1 MESAMPPGQSGMH
14 GQRSAYG
21 PGGPVP
27 RVRRLRLALS
37 VLGGMIALLCVGGA
51 GVVYVA
57 YDTVTQPDRS
67 APDVVVDNYLRA
79 TFTNRDDLQAE
90 AFLCE
95 APANIDLIHA
105 LRDEIDDRE
114 MRFGVDVVV
123 TWSSLTPHNAT
134 EEAAD
139 VEVGLVITGQSDG
152 QVRSRRS
159 ETWSFS
165 LRRESRDWQICSVTT
180 A

>member
-1 MESAMPPGQSGMH
+1 MPPGQSGLH

-79 TFTNRDDLQAE
+79 FLVERDDVKAAMFACADSTELAPLLILRADLLAREQEFGAHFNISWGSLQAKGE
-90 AFLCE
+90 GDF
-95 APANIDLIHA
+95 
-105 LRDEIDDRE
+105 
-114 MRFGVDVVV
+114 
-123 TWSSLTPHNAT
+123 
-134 EEAAD
+134 AD
-139 VEVGLVITGQSDG
+139 VRLRLKISTSIDGFEQSDL
-152 QVRSRRS
+152 QEWRFELAKSDSWRVCAASK
-159 ETWSFS
+159 T
-165 LRRESRDWQICSVTT
+165 V
-180 A
+180 